1 MNNPL
6 QQYFKVPKL
15 YVKLP
20 SQYQFYDPA
29 DVDMSAN
36 QEVAVYALSARDQ
49 ILLKTPDALLNGE
62 TLIQIMSNCVPGIRH
77 VQQLV
82 EPDIN
87 TLLLAIKIATQG
99 NKAEW
104 NVSCPNCQKEQ
115 TFEINLTEII
125 EQQSFMEEDPSVSL
139 NDNLIV
145 KVKPFNFEQ
154 RNLTLINEIEESQAV
169 KLMQE
174 DQTLNTEQ
182 QAKQIAQ
189 IVSNMTDRLFQLVA
203 KSVLSVTIVQTGQV
217 VTDPQH
223 IQEFVMNLTK
233 YQADAITEK
242 VKDLNRTG
250 ISPNQKFVCSSCN
263 HAWDHDLDFDPLSFF
278 E

>member
-36 QEVAVYALSARDQ
+36 KEVAVYALSARDQ

-62 TLIQIMSNCVPGIRH
+62 TLIQIMSNCVPGIKH
-77 VQQLV
+77 AEQLV

-99 NKAEW
+99 TTSEW
-104 NVSCPNCQKEQ
+104 NVTCPNCQKEQ
-115 TFEINLTEII
+115 TFEINLVELI

-139 NDNLIV
+139 DDSLIV
-145 KVKPFNFEQ
+145 KIKPFNFEQ
-154 RNLTLINEIEESQAV
+154 RNLTLINEIEEGQAV
-169 KLMQE
+169 KLMQD
-174 DQTLNTEQ
+174 DQTLNAGQ

-203 KSVLSVTIVQTGQV
+203 KSVVSVSIVSTGQI

-223 IQEFVMNLTK
+223 IKEFVMNLTK
-233 YQADAITEK
+233 YQADAITAK

-250 ISPNQKFVCSSCN
+250 INPNQKFVCTACD
-263 HAWDHDLDFDPLSFF
+263 HEWQHDLDFDPLSFF